1 MRLSEA
7 DSGATIAR
15 MRRLATLSLFAF
27 AIPVSAHADA
37 TFDSL
42 SMDRLTPVTTLAADF
57 GYEVWDDT
65 ATTELTVMSINLA
78 GHFVNRRGVGGYLT
92 IPLSYIDAR
101 IGPFE
106 DTELALG
113 NLEVGG
119 LITRHVGA
127 TALLFHGGLV
137 LGTSSDDGAADFM
150 GLASFTRFGDFVQR
164 VQNSTW
170 VRLGLSPMGR
180 IGSLFWRADA
190 GIDLALD
197 EDNAIEYSPVFHLNV
212 GGGIDL
218 GSAHIL
224 AEFVNVIANP
234 DDESDE
240 TASTFTIGARFL
252 SGDLRPGVGLL
263 LPIDIP
269 FEDFE
274 FALLVSLAVHVRGSR

>member
-1 MRLSEA
+1 MSEA
-7 DSGATIAR
+7 DSDAIITAMKRIA
-15 MRRLATLSLFAF
+15 MLSMIAF
-27 AIPVSAHADA
+27 AAPQSAHADV

-42 SMDRLTPVTTLAADF
+42 SMDRLTPVTTLAFDF

-65 ATTELTVMSINLA
+65 ATTELKVMSINLA

-119 LITRHVGA
+119 LLARHFGS

-150 GLASFTRFGDFVQR
+150 GLASFTRFGDFVHR
-164 VQNSTW
+164 IQNSTW
-170 VRLGLSPMGR
+170 LRLGMSPMGR
-180 IGSLFWRADA
+180 VGSLFWRADA

-197 EDNAIEYSPVFHLNV
+197 EDNAIEYSPVIHLNV

-218 GSAHIL
+218 GGAQIL
-224 AEFVNVIANP
+224 AELVNVFANP
-234 DDESDE
+234 DDESDD
-240 TASTFTIGARFL
+240 TGSTFTIGARFA
-252 SGDLRPGVGLL
+252 SGDLRPGIGLL
-263 LPIDIP
+263 LPIDLP

-274 FALLVSLAVHVRGSR
+274 FALLASLAVHVRGSR